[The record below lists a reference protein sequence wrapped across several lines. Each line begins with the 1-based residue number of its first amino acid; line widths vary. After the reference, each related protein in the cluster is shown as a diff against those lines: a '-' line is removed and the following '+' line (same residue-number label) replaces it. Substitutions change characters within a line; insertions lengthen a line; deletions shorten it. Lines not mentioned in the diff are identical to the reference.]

1 MKIISWLKKQNKREK
16 SIQLKK
22 IDADISCYFLFK
34 EKEIKVLPYQFFQLQ
49 AL

>member
-1 MKIISWLKKQNKREK
+1 MKIISWLKTQNKREK

-22 IDADISCYFLFK
+22 IDADISCYFCLK
-34 EKEIKVLPYQFFQLQ
+34 KKIKVLPYQFFQLQ